1 MIISGRLLWG
11 RFESLWGRAMPQI
24 GKMRIGSLAGKVAF
38 PPSHYSL
45 WRLRRPSLNK
55 LHIWAG
61 LEKTQPCGFYC
72 FFFVWVFCV
81 FQFENVP
88 SKIHTNS

>member
-11 RFESLWGRAMPQI
+11 RSESLWGRAMPQI

-61 LEKTQPCGFYC
+61 LEKPSHVGFIV
-72 FFFVWVFCV
+72 FFCV
-81 FQFENVP
+81 GFLCF
-88 SKIHTNS
+88 SI